1 MKDETPPRRREGG
14 TNVGFSVEFVTTSV
28 TLMGEEKCIVIVKL
42 KKVDFSNRV
51 VQQVSKSVNHFQYK

>member
-1 MKDETPPRRREGG
+1 MKEETPPRRREGG
-14 TNVGFSVEFVTTSV
+14 KKVGFSVEFVTTSV